1 MKVCMVYLN
10 RLGGILKYASKLADS
25 LASMVELKLFVS
37 SDASA
42 QLLPKKVALTKVK
55 TGRSPLGNL
64 FYTVNPLGYLRI
76 FSEIAIFRPD
86 LIHFPTEHAWNIILQ
101 SRLKKY
107 PIVQTIHDPVRH
119 RGEENMFYDLVRH
132 MELVRADRLIVM
144 SRKFQEAFANFG
156 VGPEYVDVIPHG
168 AFKFDDET
176 WPDEAFPS
184 PPLKKNI
191 LFAGRINRYKGID
204 ILLKAFTLVFQRQ
217 PEATLTIVGKGDISE
232 YKKLLETARNVT
244 VINRYVTERELAEF
258 HAACDFV
265 VAPYI
270 DASQSGVV
278 SLALTNNRA
287 VIATRVGGL
296 PEQVD
301 DGETG
306 LLVEPNNVKQFADA
320 MLLLLG
326 DSEKNLKMA
335 SLAKLRYSKQ
345 FGWKS
350 IAKKT
355 VCTYT
360 SAFEGHKRRLKA
372 NKVPGLSQNIRRGIS
387 NYLKEKEI
395 LKK

>member
-1 MKVCMVYLN
+1 MKVIIICLN
-10 RLGGILKYASKLADS
+10 RFGGTLKCACKLADS
-25 LASMVELKLFVS
+25 LASMVELETIVS
-37 SDASA
+37 AEA
-42 QLLPKKVALTKVK
+42 NPQLLPQKVSLTKVR
-55 TGRSPLGNL
+55 TGRTAYGNL
-64 FYTVNPLGYLRI
+64 FRTVNPSGYLQI
-76 FSEIAIFRPD
+76 FSEIDSFRPD
-86 LIHFPTEHAWNIILQ
+86 VIHFPIEHAWNIVLQ

-119 RGEENMFYDLVRH
+119 HGEENMFYDIVRH
-132 MELVRADRLIVM
+132 MELIRADRLIVM
-144 SRKFQEAFANFG
+144 SQKFQEAFVNFG

-176 WPDEAFPS
+176 WPDGAFPP

-204 ILLKAFTLVFQRQ
+204 ILLKAFALVFQKQ

-244 VINRYVTERELAEF
+244 VINRYVTDRELAEF

-278 SLALTNNRA
+278 SLALANNRA

-306 LLVEPNNVKQFADA
+306 LLVEPNNVKQLADA
-320 MLLLLG
+320 MLLLLS

-360 SAFEGHKRRLKA
+360 LACEGHKRRLKA
-372 NKVPGLSQNIRRGIS
+372 NKVPGLSQNIRCGIS